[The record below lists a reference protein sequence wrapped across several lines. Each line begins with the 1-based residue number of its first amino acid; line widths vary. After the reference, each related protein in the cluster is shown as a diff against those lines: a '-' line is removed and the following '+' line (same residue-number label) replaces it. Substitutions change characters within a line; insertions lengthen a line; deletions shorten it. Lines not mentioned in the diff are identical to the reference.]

1 MVVTKILEALEQEK
15 AEGAKKRK
23 LQDEQWIT
31 LLPWQEETRR
41 KLSASEFG
49 RKVQRWFEACLKKW
63 LGNRHVARAVI
74 RYGPTDVVVLTKL
87 VEAIAHEK
95 AEEAKEGEL
104 RDQSRIRLGI
114 CAMAPAVGEQDHVAS
129 LARGGTPETFAFS
142 VWQTSTGMV
151 RGLSR

>member
-1 MVVTKILEALEQEK
+1 MRALAGIEEGKDCGARSDAK
-15 AEGAKKRK
+15 APRSGSR
-23 LQDEQWIT
+23 
-31 LLPWQEETRR
+31 
-41 KLSASEFG
+41 S
-49 RKVQRWFEACLKKW
+49 
-63 LGNRHVARAVI
+63 HVARPVI
-74 RYGPTDVVVLTKL
+74 RHGTNAVVVLTTL

-104 RDQSRIRLGI
+104 WDPSRIRLGI

-151 RGLSR
+151 RGLSQ